1 MFEKCSKC
9 TYMDMYTYLLN
20 SDNML
25 VMSGGASLDKI
36 DGDSVT
42 VVEDD
47 DLYTLQLTSPVRG
60 MHILEDVYAD
70 KDSGIVNSGP
80 ESTTHTTGMVGI

>member
-1 MFEKCSKC
+1 
-9 TYMDMYTYLLN
+9 
-20 SDNML
+20 ML
-25 VMSGGASLDKI
+25 VMSGGASLDEI

-42 VVEDD
+42 VAEDD

-60 MHILEDVYAD
+60 MHILEDVHSD

-80 ESTTHTTGMVGI
+80 EGATHTTGMAGIKQVCGLL